1 MSEHDL
7 AETSKHDF
15 CQRLYPLDEAVGR
28 LDDIRDGVSG
38 LYKVLWR
45 IEGELVEM
53 RLRLW
58 LFSLAQV
65 GLLALI
71 AWQLYHHWR
80 LGLMP

>member
-1 MSEHDL
+1 MIL
-7 AETSKHDF
+7 AMA
-15 CQRLYPLDEAVGR
+15 CQVS
-28 LDDIRDGVSG
+28 IRC
-38 LYKVLWR
+38 YCRR

-71 AWQLYHHWR
+71 AWQLYHH
-80 LGLMP
+80 

>member
-1 MSEHDL
+1 MSEHDF
-7 AETSKHDF
+7 AETSEHDLY
-15 CQRLYPLDEAVGR
+15 QRLYPLDETVGR

-38 LYKVLWR
+38 LFKVLGR

-71 AWQLYHHWR
+71 AWQLYHH
-80 LGLMP
+80 